1 MNRNKSGRSWSTR
14 LLGQS
19 GLPKQTRVWAR
30 LLRRILLGICAAVLV
45 PAAAVPIHAQRLDG
59 TLRITVSD
67 TTGASVTDARVTV
80 TNEATKVSVSTNVS
94 SEGTYVLPNLLVGS
108 YSITVEKEGF
118 KKYVVKNVE
127 VNSNQVTDA
136 KAKIEVGDITSTM
149 EVTTGAELVQTDS
162 SQLSSTLGGRVAN
175 EVPIN
180 TLGGSVLEL
189 AVGLPNT
196 TTQEGGVLGSGG
208 SIGGTRP
215 RFNGFSID
223 GVDDNRADVNG
234 PITPVI
240 QDSVAEFTL
249 LTNQY
254 SAEYGHSAGGQFII
268 TTKSGTNNWHGEAH
282 EYNQNKDF
290 FALDNL
296 QKANGV
302 KNRFDYNRAGAS
314 VGGPIK
320 KDRLFVFGAYEFQNN
335 GLASGSPVITVPTQQ
350 GLANINSLVK
360 PDAAIQS
367 ILAQTPVAPTS
378 DGLAHCSSGP
388 GDTVPELACVT
399 TSTGARTAIDVG
411 DIQALAPNFSNEYDF
426 IVNTDLNLGK
436 HQLRGRVLYDRF
448 RSPAIYSSQPQAQF
462 NGK

>member
-1 MNRNKSGRSWSTR
+1 MPTSGVAASPNRGSRVLGVSLANQISHSRRGLGMAMRRPTIFLLATLLLASTA
-14 LLGQS
+14 
-19 GLPKQTRVWAR
+19 TV
-30 LLRRILLGICAAVLV
+30 AV
-45 PAAAVPIHAQRLDG
+45 AQRLDG

-94 SEGTYVLPNLLVGS
+94 SEGTYVFPNLLVGS

-240 QDSVAEFTL
+240 QDSVAEVTL
-249 LTNQY
+249 LTNPF
-254 SAEYGHSAGGQFII
+254 SAENGHSAGGQFAI

-282 EYNQNKDF
+282 EYDRNRNYDAPNNQEKDRIK
-290 FALDNL
+290 AGT
-296 QKANGV
+296 QKD
-302 KNRFDYNRAGAS
+302 KERFDYNRLGAS
-314 VGGPIK
+314 IGGPIIK
-320 KDRLFVFGAYEFQNN
+320 NRLFIFGAYEFQNN
-335 GLASGSPVITVPTQQ
+335 GLEP
-350 GLANINSLVK
+350 NS
-360 PDAAIQS
+360 
-367 ILAQTPVAPTS
+367 QTATP
-378 DGLAHCSSGP
+378 
-388 GDTVPELACVT
+388 
-399 TSTGARTAIDVG
+399 
-411 DIQALAPNFSNEYDF
+411 
-426 IVNTDLNLGK
+426 
-436 HQLRGRVLYDRF
+436 
-448 RSPAIYSSQPQAQF
+448 
-462 NGK
+462 